1 MATTTEQPREY
12 LARHR
17 YARITAR
24 KARIIADEI
33 RGKDVNA
40 ALELLQFAHQRAS
53 SFYLKV
59 LRSAVANATQE
70 GDVNV
75 NRLVVRDA
83 RADDGPM
90 LQGRLR
96 WRAGPQGRAM
106 PFRKTTSHLTI
117 KVSELA
123 DEPTGKAKTKAK
135 AKRGKS
141 KRDGAKP
148 SEPKSA
154 EPKSG
159 KSARKGS

>member
-24 KARIIADEI
+24 KARLIANEI

-40 ALELLQFAHQRAS
+40 AFELLQFAPQRAS

-59 LRSAVANATQE
+59 LRSAVANASQTGE
-70 GDVNV
+70 VNV
-75 NRLVVRDA
+75 NRLVVSEC
-83 RADDGPM
+83 RADDGPL
-90 LQGRLR
+90 LQGRTR

-117 KVSELA
+117 KVREA
-123 DEPTGKAKTKAK
+123 AEAKAPRAKARSGAKSKAK
-135 AKRGKS
+135 AKGKQS
-141 KRDGAKP
+141 
-148 SEPKSA
+148 
-154 EPKSG
+154 
-159 KSARKGS
+159 